1 MPRVNTP
8 TPLGQLQARLWLRR
22 PPPRCGSGAV
32 SDGGNEGK
40 RRFASSENGFKIP
53 RKNIFPISYNYG
65 VASMPQVKLRE
76 KGQVTIPAELLQE
89 WSKKNHVSI
98 NDSMEAR
105 LSNGVLM
112 LIPQKRHVTKRS
124 VMSFA
129 GVGKGLWGNTPAEVD
144 ASLKEIRDT
153 WER

>member
-1 MPRVNTP
+1 
-8 TPLGQLQARLWLRR
+8 
-22 PPPRCGSGAV
+22 
-32 SDGGNEGK
+32 
-40 RRFASSENGFKIP
+40 
-53 RKNIFPISYNYG
+53 
-65 VASMPQVKLRE
+65 MPQVKLRE

-112 LIPQKRHVTKRS
+112 LIPQKRHLTKRS

-153 WER
+153 WKR